1 LQQGKERNE
10 KKSTRGAK
18 SARGRGGRSNNS
30 SRGGGGRNA
39 RGNVATINAGTEE
52 AKDDGGD
59 GEEFEDN
66 PFISFAENNEK
77 N

>member
-1 LQQGKERNE
+1 M
-10 KKSTRGAK
+10 
-18 SARGRGGRSNNS
+18 
-30 SRGGGGRNA
+30 